1 MARRQRNKPTDAE
14 RDARRNED
22 RERFEEAVSA
32 LLSSEGWERWMRTRR
47 CFRTYSVTNQL
58 LVALQRPQAT
68 RVAGFRAWL
77 SLNRCVR
84 TGERGIRIFAPMP
97 VKERD
102 AEGTVVV
109 NPKTGKP
116 QTRTLFKSVAV
127 FDTLSRARAVGLSS
141 GAVGRL
147 EALSGGRTPCSFR
160 RRGAGEEPRRG
171 DKPVPRRICCLRV
184 LSRWGGATLVAP
196 GPGRRG

>member
-1 MARRQRNKPTDAE
+1 MANQQTTPEERQR
-14 RDARRNED
+14 RREQQ
-22 RERFEEAVSA
+22 RERLARATEE
-32 LLSSEGWERWMRTRR
+32 LLTSEGWRRWLRARATFHSYSLRNTLLIAQQAEERGFT
-47 CFRTYSVTNQL
+47 
-58 LVALQRPQAT
+58 AT
-68 RVAGFRAWL
+68 HVAGFRAWL
-77 SLNRCVR
+77 SLDRCVR
-84 TGERGIRIFAPMP
+84 KGERGLRILAPMS
-97 VKERD
+97 VRDVDEATGEERR
-102 AEGTVVV
+102 
-109 NPKTGKP
+109 
-116 QTRTLFKSVAV
+116 RTFFREAAV

-184 LSRWGGATLVAP
+184 LSRWGDATLVAP